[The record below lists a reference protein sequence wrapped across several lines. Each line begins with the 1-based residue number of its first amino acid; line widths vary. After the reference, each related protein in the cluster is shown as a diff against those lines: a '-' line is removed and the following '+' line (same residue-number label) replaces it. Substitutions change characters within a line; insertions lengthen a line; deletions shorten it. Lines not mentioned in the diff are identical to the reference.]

1 MSTSIKERFHERAI
15 INIIR
20 GEHDRIGVGNGD
32 RGRYGRRGEKDGG
45 DDHHNWEV
53 VNAESGD
60 EEPYG
65 SDQTEATTNDRDDGE
80 VFKIFVGGVEFEK
93 KEMEPKRKTDLE
105 GKGKATTKEG
115 KSRLKMK

>member
-1 MSTSIKERFHERAI
+1 MSTSIEERFHERAI

-65 SDQTEATTNDRDDGE
+65 SDRTEATTSDRDDGE
-80 VFKIFVGGVEFEK
+80 VFKISVGGVEFEK
-93 KEMEPKRKTDLE
+93 KRNGAKEENRPGGKRE
-105 GKGKATTKEG
+105 GDDERRKK
-115 KSRLKMK
+115 

>member
-1 MSTSIKERFHERAI
+1 MSTSIEERFHERAI

-20 GEHDRIGVGNGD
+20 GEHDRIGVSNGD

-65 SDQTEATTNDRDDGE
+65 SDQTEATMSDRDNGE
-80 VFKIFVGGVEFEK
+80 VFKISVGGDGGGPDDDHDTVD
-93 KEMEPKRKTDLE
+93 KEADIYKQ
-105 GKGKATTKEG
+105 G
-115 KSRLKMK
+115 